1 MFCPGR
7 DHIRVQFRFLM
18 YVSIWCFTVLV
29 THSRV
34 KCRRFPGQR
43 SSSNSLSNARLLMLP
58 LLKCSLVSHCGTWQS
73 GYECTRL
80 FRAAP
85 RSQRSVTVNIAE
97 SALIKATEIWKISP
111 CSTFLLLWLWKK
123 DYRGNIWKQ
132 PWSSC
137 FWGCF
142 SLPASGDVAATCYRW
157 ESVSLWRNGHLQA
170 RCST

>member
-1 MFCPGR
+1 
-7 DHIRVQFRFLM
+7 M

-58 LLKCSLVSHCGTWQS
+58 LLKRSLVSRCAELSVGHGKVDTSVQDFSGLRLDHSGAVQS
-73 GYECTRL
+73 I
-80 FRAAP
+80 
-85 RSQRSVTVNIAE
+85 VTVNIAE

-123 DYRGNIWKQ
+123 DYRGNIWKHW